1 MTKRNIIMAL
11 TALLLFTACA
21 EVKLCDT
28 TEEEHPHVTWLSLGY
43 NLANMNDGATLDR
56 VDSMVVIAYRVVGQW
71 RTLLKT
77 NIEGRGNFIS
87 ATSLTTTT
95 DTDSNTTTDQEAVK
109 TLTDDNTGG
118 SGTDDNSDNK
128 DNTGDSGTDDNTDNS
143 DNTTDSGT
151 DNSTEIA
158 VAKPQPGVPTAND
171 TTAFCIKPG
180 DYRFYSISYDTTEV
194 DYRNFFEYMVNVG
207 EAAHTRPADLYAVYK
222 QHVPT
227 SPLLHEKLIDWDDY
241 NPYANYIQ
249 PDIAPVYFGKTEV
262 MTMEKD
268 AKNPIKVDITPANE
282 LQQVDVNFTI
292 AKDIAATF
300 FVVDSVWID
309 ISGIPYRISIETGH
323 LDITYT
329 SKAMK
334 KMTLTN
340 SSGTEGDKM
349 DNMTLSCKATLYTNG
364 IVRPYDSE
372 EGKGDARQRVFGP
385 GLLQA
390 IIFTHSNEQIGTTG
404 KLKGKRFQCMVN
416 LYDALTASPS
426 IISSD
431 DGTYYSHYSKHC
443 IINIDKAIGIDGK
456 HITSSA
462 DNEGGVVNWQEWQR
476 TSESDLIIEI

>member
-1 MTKRNIIMAL
+1 MAL

-28 TEEEHPHVTWLSLGY
+28 TEEDHPHVTWLSLSY

-77 NIEGRGNFIS
+77 NIEGRGNFVS
-87 ATSLTTTT
+87 SSSLTTTNTT
-95 DTDSNTTTDQEAVK
+95 DTVSNTTTDQEAVK
-109 TLTDDNTGG
+109 ALT
-118 SGTDDNSDNK
+118 
-128 DNTGDSGTDDNTDNS
+128 

-151 DNSTEIA
+151 A
-158 VAKPQPGVPTAND
+158 VVRPQPGVPTAND

-222 QHVPT
+222 QHEPN
-227 SPLLHEKLIDWDDY
+227 SPLLREKLIDWDDY
-241 NPYANYIQ
+241 NAYANYIQ

-268 AKNPIKVDITPANE
+268 AKNPIRVDITPANE
-282 LQQVDVNFTI
+282 LQQVDVNFSI
-292 AKDIAATF
+292 AKDVSTSL
-300 FVVDSVWID
+300 FVVDSVWMD

-323 LDITYT
+323 LDISYT

-334 KMTLTN
+334 KMTITN
-340 SSGTEGDKM
+340 SSGSEGDKW
-349 DNMTLSCKATLYTNG
+349 DNTLLKCSATLYTNG

-372 EGKGDARQRVFGP
+372 DGKGDAKDRIFGP
-385 GLLQA
+385 GMLQA

>member
-1 MTKRNIIMAL
+1 MAL

-28 TEEEHPHVTWLSLGY
+28 TEEEHPHVTWLSLSY

-77 NIEGRGNFIS
+77 NIEGRGNFVS
-87 ATSLTTTT
+87 SSSLTTTNTT
-95 DTDSNTTTDQEAVK
+95 DVSNTTTDQEAVNS
-109 TLTDDNTGG
+109 LAQDDNT
-118 SGTDDNSDNK
+118 TD
-128 DNTGDSGTDDNTDNS
+128 TGTDDNTDNT
-143 DNTTDSGT
+143 DNTTDSGS
-151 DNSTEIA
+151 DNSTETA
-158 VAKPQPGVPTAND
+158 VVRPQPGVPTAND

-207 EAAHTRPADLYAVYK
+207 ETAHTRPADLYAVYK
-222 QHVPT
+222 QHEPN
-227 SPLLHEKLIDWDDY
+227 SPLLREKLIDWDDY
-241 NPYANYIQ
+241 NAYANYIQ

-268 AKNPIKVDITPANE
+268 AKNPIRVDITPANE
-282 LQQVDVNFTI
+282 LQQVDVNFSI
-292 AKDIAATF
+292 AKDVSTSL
-300 FVVDSVWID
+300 FVVDSVWMD

-323 LDITYT
+323 LDISYT

-334 KMTLTN
+334 KMTITN
-340 SSGTEGDKM
+340 SSGSEGDKW
-349 DNMTLSCKATLYTNG
+349 DNTLLKCSATLYTNG
-364 IVRPYDSE
+364 IVQPYDSE
-372 EGKGDARQRVFGP
+372 DGKGDAKDRIFGP

>member
-1 MTKRNIIMAL
+1 MAL

-28 TEEEHPHVTWLSLGY
+28 TEEDHPHVTWLSLSY
-43 NLANMNDGATLDR
+43 NLANMNDGATLNR

-77 NIEGRGNFIS
+77 NIEGRGNFVS
-87 ATSLTTTT
+87 SSSLTTTNTT
-95 DTDSNTTTDQEAVK
+95 DVSNTTTDQEAVNS
-109 TLTDDNTGG
+109 LAQDDNT
-118 SGTDDNSDNK
+118 T
-128 DNTGDSGTDDNTDNS
+128 DSGTDDNTDNK
-143 DNTTDSGT
+143 DNTTDSGS
-151 DNSTEIA
+151 DNSTETA
-158 VAKPQPGVPTAND
+158 VVRPQPGVPTAND

-207 EAAHTRPADLYAVYK
+207 ETAHTRPADLYAVYK
-222 QHVPT
+222 QHEPN
-227 SPLLHEKLIDWDDY
+227 SPLLREKLIDWDDY
-241 NPYANYIQ
+241 NAYANYIQ

-268 AKNPIKVDITPANE
+268 AKNPIRVDITPANE
-282 LQQVDVNFTI
+282 LQQVDVNFSI
-292 AKDIAATF
+292 AKDVSTSL
-300 FVVDSVWID
+300 FVVDSVWMD

-323 LDITYT
+323 LDISYT

-334 KMTLTN
+334 KMTITN
-340 SSGTEGDKM
+340 SSGSEGDKW
-349 DNMTLSCKATLYTNG
+349 DNTLLKCTATLYTNG
-364 IVRPYDSE
+364 IVQPYDSE
-372 EGKGDARQRVFGP
+372 DGKGDAKDRIFGP
-385 GLLQA
+385 GMLQA

>member
-1 MTKRNIIMAL
+1 MAL

-28 TEEEHPHVTWLSLGY
+28 TEEDHPHVTWLSLSY

-87 ATSLTTTT
+87 ATSLTTTNTT
-95 DTDSNTTTDQEAVK
+95 DTVSNTTTDQEAVK
-109 TLTDDNTGG
+109 ALTDD
-118 SGTDDNSDNK
+118 
-128 DNTGDSGTDDNTDNS
+128 
-143 DNTTDSGT
+143 TTDSGT
-151 DNSTEIA
+151 A
-158 VAKPQPGVPTAND
+158 VVRPQPGVPTAND

-222 QHVPT
+222 QHEPN
-227 SPLLHEKLIDWDDY
+227 SPLLREKLIDWDDY
-241 NPYANYIQ
+241 NAYANYIQ

-268 AKNPIKVDITPANE
+268 AKNPIRVDITPANE
-282 LQQVDVNFTI
+282 LQQVDVNFSI
-292 AKDIAATF
+292 AKDVSTSL
-300 FVVDSVWID
+300 FVVDSVWMD

-323 LDITYT
+323 LDISYT

-334 KMTLTN
+334 KMTITN
-340 SSGTEGDKM
+340 SSGSEGDKW
-349 DNMTLSCKATLYTNG
+349 DNTLLKCSATLYTNG

-372 EGKGDARQRVFGP
+372 DGKGDAKDRIFGP
-385 GLLQA
+385 GMLQA

>member
-1 MTKRNIIMAL
+1 MAL

-28 TEEEHPHVTWLSLGY
+28 TEEDHPHVTWLSLSY
-43 NLANMNDGATLDR
+43 NLANMNDGATLNR

-87 ATSLTTTT
+87 ATSLTTTNTT
-95 DTDSNTTTDQEAVK
+95 DTVSNTTTDQEAVK
-109 TLTDDNTGG
+109 ALTDD
-118 SGTDDNSDNK
+118 
-128 DNTGDSGTDDNTDNS
+128 
-143 DNTTDSGT
+143 TTDSGT
-151 DNSTEIA
+151 A
-158 VAKPQPGVPTAND
+158 VVRPQPGVPTAND

-207 EAAHTRPADLYAVYK
+207 ETAHTRPADLYAVYK
-222 QHVPT
+222 QHEPN
-227 SPLLHEKLIDWDDY
+227 SPLLREKLIDWDDY
-241 NPYANYIQ
+241 NAYANYIQ

-268 AKNPIKVDITPANE
+268 AKNPIRVDITPANE
-282 LQQVDVNFTI
+282 LQQVDVNFSI
-292 AKDIAATF
+292 AKDVSTSL
-300 FVVDSVWID
+300 FVVDSVWMD

-323 LDITYT
+323 LDISYT

-334 KMTLTN
+334 KMTITN
-340 SSGTEGDKM
+340 SSGSEGDKW
-349 DNMTLSCKATLYTNG
+349 DNTLLKCTATLYTNG
-364 IVRPYDSE
+364 IVQPYDSE
-372 EGKGDARQRVFGP
+372 DGKGDAKDRIFGP
-385 GLLQA
+385 GMLQA

>member
-1 MTKRNIIMAL
+1 MAL

-28 TEEEHPHVTWLSLGY
+28 TEEDHPHVTWLSLSY
-43 NLANMNDGATLDR
+43 NLANMNDGATLNR

-87 ATSLTTTT
+87 SSSLTTTNTT
-95 DTDSNTTTDQEAVK
+95 DTVSNTTTDQEAVK
-109 TLTDDNTGG
+109 ALTDD
-118 SGTDDNSDNK
+118 
-128 DNTGDSGTDDNTDNS
+128 
-143 DNTTDSGT
+143 TTDSET
-151 DNSTEIA
+151 A
-158 VAKPQPGVPTAND
+158 VVRPQPGVPTAND

-207 EAAHTRPADLYAVYK
+207 ETAHTRPADLYAVYK
-222 QHVPT
+222 QHEPN
-227 SPLLHEKLIDWDDY
+227 SPLLREKLIDWDDY
-241 NPYANYIQ
+241 NAYANYIQ

-268 AKNPIKVDITPANE
+268 AKNPIRVDITPANE
-282 LQQVDVNFTI
+282 LQQVDVNFSI
-292 AKDIAATF
+292 AKDVSTSL
-300 FVVDSVWID
+300 FVVDSVWMD

-323 LDITYT
+323 LDISYT

-334 KMTLTN
+334 KMTITN
-340 SSGTEGDKM
+340 SSGSEGDKW
-349 DNMTLSCKATLYTNG
+349 DNTLLKCTATLYTNG
-364 IVRPYDSE
+364 IVQPYDSE
-372 EGKGDARQRVFGP
+372 DGKGDAKDRIFGP
-385 GLLQA
+385 GMLQA

>member
-1 MTKRNIIMAL
+1 MAL

-28 TEEEHPHVTWLSLGY
+28 TEEDHPHVTWLSLSY
-43 NLANMNDGATLDR
+43 NLANMNDGATLNR

-87 ATSLTTTT
+87 ATSLTTTNTT
-95 DTDSNTTTDQEAVK
+95 DTVSNTTTDQEAVK
-109 TLTDDNTGG
+109 ALTDD
-118 SGTDDNSDNK
+118 
-128 DNTGDSGTDDNTDNS
+128 
-143 DNTTDSGT
+143 TTDSGT
-151 DNSTEIA
+151 A
-158 VAKPQPGVPTAND
+158 VVRPQPGVPTAND

-207 EAAHTRPADLYAVYK
+207 ETAHTRPADLYAVYK
-222 QHVPT
+222 QHEPN
-227 SPLLHEKLIDWDDY
+227 SPLLREKLIDWDDY
-241 NPYANYIQ
+241 NAYANYIQ

-268 AKNPIKVDITPANE
+268 AKNPIRVDITPANE
-282 LQQVDVNFTI
+282 LQQVDVNFSI
-292 AKDIAATF
+292 AKDVSTSL
-300 FVVDSVWID
+300 FVVDSVWMD

-323 LDITYT
+323 LDISYT

-334 KMTLTN
+334 KMTITN
-340 SSGTEGDKM
+340 SSGSEGDKW
-349 DNMTLSCKATLYTNG
+349 DNTLLKCTATLYTNG
-364 IVRPYDSE
+364 IVQPYDSE
-372 EGKGDARQRVFGP
+372 DGKGDAKDRIFGP

>member
-1 MTKRNIIMAL
+1 MAL

-28 TEEEHPHVTWLSLGY
+28 TEEDHPHVTWLSFSY
-43 NLANMNDGATLDR
+43 NLANMNDGATLNR

-87 ATSLTTTT
+87 ATSLTTTNTT
-95 DTDSNTTTDQEAVK
+95 DTVSNTTTDQEAVK
-109 TLTDDNTGG
+109 ALTDD
-118 SGTDDNSDNK
+118 
-128 DNTGDSGTDDNTDNS
+128 
-143 DNTTDSGT
+143 TTDSGT
-151 DNSTEIA
+151 A
-158 VAKPQPGVPTAND
+158 VVRPQPGVPTAND

-207 EAAHTRPADLYAVYK
+207 ETAHTRPADLYAVYK
-222 QHVPT
+222 QHEPN
-227 SPLLHEKLIDWDDY
+227 SPLLREKLIDWDDY
-241 NPYANYIQ
+241 NAYANYIQ

-268 AKNPIKVDITPANE
+268 AKNPIRVDITPANE
-282 LQQVDVNFTI
+282 LQQVDVNFSI
-292 AKDIAATF
+292 AKDVSTSL
-300 FVVDSVWID
+300 FVVDSVWMD

-323 LDITYT
+323 LDISYT

-334 KMTLTN
+334 KMTITN
-340 SSGTEGDKM
+340 SSGSEGDKW
-349 DNMTLSCKATLYTNG
+349 DNTLLKCTATLYTNG
-364 IVRPYDSE
+364 IVQPYDSE
-372 EGKGDARQRVFGP
+372 DGKGDAKDRIFGP

>member
-1 MTKRNIIMAL
+1 MAL

-28 TEEEHPHVTWLSLGY
+28 TEEEHPHVTWLSLSY
-43 NLANMNDGATLDR
+43 NLANMNDGATLNR

-87 ATSLTTTT
+87 ATSLTTTNTT
-95 DTDSNTTTDQEAVK
+95 DTVSNTTTDQEAVK
-109 TLTDDNTGG
+109 ALTDD
-118 SGTDDNSDNK
+118 
-128 DNTGDSGTDDNTDNS
+128 
-143 DNTTDSGT
+143 TTDSGT
-151 DNSTEIA
+151 A
-158 VAKPQPGVPTAND
+158 VVRPQPGVPTAND

-207 EAAHTRPADLYAVYK
+207 ETAHTRPADLYAVYK
-222 QHVPT
+222 QHEPN
-227 SPLLHEKLIDWDDY
+227 SPLLREKLIDWDDY
-241 NPYANYIQ
+241 NAYANYIQ

-268 AKNPIKVDITPANE
+268 AKNPIRVDITPANE
-282 LQQVDVNFTI
+282 LQQVDVNFSI
-292 AKDIAATF
+292 AKDVSTSL
-300 FVVDSVWID
+300 FVVDSVWMD

-323 LDITYT
+323 LDISYT

-334 KMTLTN
+334 KMTITN
-340 SSGTEGDKM
+340 SSGSEGDKW
-349 DNMTLSCKATLYTNG
+349 DNTLLKCSATLYTNG

-372 EGKGDARQRVFGP
+372 EGKGDAKDRIFGP